1 VIFFYLPHKHG
12 DRAQK
17 FIEQFKFLLKTPSS
31 HIGWQE
37 TSREFLSSCNKLME
51 LYEKMTEIS
60 NRGILYSLYNYLWEV
75 KEECAIIANYVQWL
89 ATDKKAPFS
98 ADAFPKIY
106 RGGFVADLQREL
118 LFNEDGTFSSSY
130 SQKSNSTYVIRPCT
144 ISKEDEDAAYEVCLK
159 TGNSGGDGT
168 PFFNDPKV
176 LGRRWA
182 GPYIFLA
189 TEFSFLLE
197 DDIGICG
204 YVLGALDTASFYE
217 RVKKE
222 WFSKMRE
229 IYPPNPQI
237 IEGKRDH
244 EVIQSFYDEDLPLP
258 EILHPYPSH
267 LHIDL
272 MERAQGKHLGT
283 KMIQLL
289 FKKLKEKGSKGVHL
303 QMSPKNIRAFNF
315 YKKLGFNEILR
326 TEDDLFLG
334 IKF

>member
-1 VIFFYLPHKHG
+1 MNEVEGVLSNPNCEYEANFVPLKSLGLWINQTPNNLYQARHALQLGIEEWFPEFGQTTIHNLEIEDLSFMCDIFYLPHKHG

-176 LGRRWA
+176 LGRR
-182 GPYIFLA
+182 
-189 TEFSFLLE
+189 
-197 DDIGICG
+197 
-204 YVLGALDTASFYE
+204 
-217 RVKKE
+217 
-222 WFSKMRE
+222 
-229 IYPPNPQI
+229 
-237 IEGKRDH
+237 
-244 EVIQSFYDEDLPLP
+244 
-258 EILHPYPSH
+258 
-267 LHIDL
+267 
-272 MERAQGKHLGT
+272 
-283 KMIQLL
+283 
-289 FKKLKEKGSKGVHL
+289 
-303 QMSPKNIRAFNF
+303 
-315 YKKLGFNEILR
+315 
-326 TEDDLFLG
+326 
-334 IKF
+334 